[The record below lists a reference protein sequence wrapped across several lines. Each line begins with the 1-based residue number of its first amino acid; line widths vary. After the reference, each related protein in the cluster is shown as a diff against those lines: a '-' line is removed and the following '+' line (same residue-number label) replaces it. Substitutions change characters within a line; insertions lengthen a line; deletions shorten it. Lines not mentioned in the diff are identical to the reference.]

1 MTRYFFDI
9 HDGIVVTDETGLELP
24 DIEAANTYALKIMS
38 DYAAK
43 PGMIGIDGG
52 VMVISIRDGADT
64 VLMRFRL
71 VFNVEDFTT
80 IGQCV

>member
-24 DIEAANTYALKIMS
+24 NIEAANTYAMKIVS

-43 PGMIGIDGG
+43 PGMVGIDGG
-52 VMVISIRDGADT
+52 VMVVTIRDGVES

-71 VFNVEDFTT
+71 VFNVEDFTEN
-80 IGQCV
+80 GRRA